1 MIGSSDSHPFGTSA
15 RRLVVARQ
23 RGQHRPMRAVTPS
36 QSRTT
41 ATLLRKTLFLLA
53 RLRRFLNGRVAAAI
67 AHHERE
73 AALFAQLDRHQL
85 DSARIYRGPIDQV
98 FAKAVKF
105 SKRAA

>member
-23 RGQHRPMRAVTPS
+23 RGQHHSIAPFQARMKPNLP
-36 QSRTT
+36 RT
-41 ATLLRKTLFLLA
+41 ALLLLV
-53 RLRRFLNGRVAAAI
+53 RLKRFINGRVAAAI
-67 AHHERE
+67 AHHERQ
-73 AALFAQLDRHQL
+73 AASWARHELDHRQL
-85 DSARIYRGPIDQV
+85 DSARIYRGPVDQV